1 MKSKKVNRTPRQQ
14 KPSSDDSASKV
25 PSRTEATV
33 FRSAF
38 PIIAAGFI
46 FLTVCFG
53 LIPETFFNY
62 GYDYFQFLPEAWL
75 AWPVFAIVV
84 LFLFRGSIPDRTARI
99 LLVIA
104 VVVAPILFWTLRTQ
118 VHCFGGDGAV
128 GIVPGAK
135 LSAADFI
142 PVLPWKGRLNGYLG
156 KVVARICA
164 MSGLFERSTV
174 MPSMLAAAVYSVS
187 VGALFAAMAGIAF
200 RRRAGVFAILMTAP
214 FVFNFFGNI
223 DSYAFSIVVELAFL
237 LACMP
242 VVKAESVSFRRL
254 ASLGVLWGL
263 GLWTHPFHAFNGFVL
278 SVFFVRYLKRW
289 RFFSRVPE
297 WSFPVLFG
305 IVFFSAVKCSKWGNA
320 WFEWKFAEPPP
331 TFSADTLAHYVN
343 MLLLP
348 ASPLMAACLS
358 FSPSRRAAK
367 KLVVLFLAQS
377 AVFFSMAFT
386 IGAADQFNYQHLLF
400 FFLVP
405 WLLLA
410 VRHPLPSRTVLG
422 VVVCQ
427 LCLLVPMVAV
437 HSTDRTIR
445 RAERLYPVD
454 PCHHNRVMS
463 WQTHLGL
470 VLGDNFQDDSAVR
483 SACLATF
490 LDGARHAEPAG
501 FRGGNYLYYAAF
513 LYHFGDFQRGRETL
527 FSILK
532 QDPSA
537 IRYFLSPRPGF
548 IYFNRKRLWGD
559 IDLFLERTRSPS
571 LPAYRTAVE
580 QLREKVLSEP
590 YYVSRPRYAVT
601 EY

>member
-1 MKSKKVNRTPRQQ
+1 MNDHF
-14 KPSSDDSASKV
+14 SDPA
-25 PSRTEATV
+25 
-33 FRSAF
+33 RSIPLLVVAYV
-38 PIIAAGFI
+38 ACA
-46 FLTVCFG
+46 VVFG
-53 LIPETFFNY
+53 LIPNTFFNY

-75 AWPVFAIVV
+75 IV
-84 LFLFRGSIPDRTARI
+84 P
-99 LLVIA
+99 VIA
-104 VVVAPILFWTLRTQ
+104 VSAIILLRKVNISDRVSYMLLVVAVAAAPFLFWTLRTQ

-128 GIVPGAK
+128 GVVPGAN

-142 PVLPWKGRLNGYLG
+142 PALPWKGRLDGYLG

-164 MSGLFERSTV
+164 MSGLFDRSPV
-174 MPSMLAAAVYSVS
+174 MPSMLSAAVYSAS
-187 VGALFAAMAGIAF
+187 IGTLFTAMAGIAF

-223 DSYAFSIVVELAFL
+223 DSYAFSIFMELAFL
-237 LACMP
+237 LACIP
-242 VVKAESVSFRRL
+242 VVKAESISFRRL
-254 ASLGVLWGL
+254 AALCALWGI

-297 WSFPVLFG
+297 WSFPVIFG
-305 IVFFSAVKCSKWGNA
+305 IVFFSAVKCSKWGNT

-331 TFSADTLAHYVN
+331 TFSTDTLAHYVN

-348 ASPLMAACLS
+348 ACPLIAASLS
-358 FSPSRRAAK
+358 FSASRRAAK

-405 WLLLA
+405 WLLLV

-422 VVVCQ
+422 IVVCQ
-427 LCLLVPMVAV
+427 LCLLIPMVAV
-437 HSTDRTIR
+437 HSTNRTIR

-454 PCHHNRVMS
+454 PCHHNRTMS

-470 VLGDNFQDDSAVR
+470 VLGDNFQDDPTIKT
-483 SACLATF
+483 ACLATF
-490 LDGARHAEPAG
+490 LDGARHAEPVG

-513 LYHFGDFQRGRETL
+513 LYHFGDFQKGREIL

-537 IRYFLSPRPGF
+537 IRYYLSPRPGF
-548 IYFNRKRLWGD
+548 IYFNRKRLWED
-559 IDLFLERTRSPS
+559 IDLFLEGTHSPS
-571 LPAYRTAVE
+571 LPAYRAAVE
-580 QLREKVLSEP
+580 QLREKVLFEP
-590 YYVSRPRYAVT
+590 YYVSRPKYAVT